1 VVVERLMSEYFEKT
15 YNTSVNTSVKKDKKN
30 YILHISLFVVTFVT
44 TTIAG
49 AEWTT
54 GRGGPYEFKYLILGL
69 PYSISIMIIITC
81 HEFGHY
87 FAAMYHKVKATLP
100 YYIPFPPIPFIINF
114 GTMGAVIKTKSPVPS
129 KKAMFDIGVAG
140 PIAGFVAC
148 LAILI
153 YGFLNLPGEEY
164 ILSIHPD
171 YYSPDY
177 GKGTL
182 DLVFGDTILFSFL
195 RMIFVDSSQ
204 FFPPMSEVYHYP
216 YLCVGW
222 FGLFIT
228 AMNMIPVGQL
238 DGGHIGYTILGKNRH
253 YILSVISFIFLFV
266 LGILGIVD
274 SQFELNIGLGWS
286 GWLFWALILYFII
299 KLEHPPIHDETELD
313 LKRKIIGYFSFFILI
328 ISFSPA
334 PIVLTL
340 PPG

>member
-1 VVVERLMSEYFEKT
+1 MSEYFERT
-15 YNTSVNTSVKKDKKN
+15 YDTSVNTNVKKDKKN
-30 YILHISLFVVTFVT
+30 LILHISLFIVTFIT

-54 GRGGPYEFKYLILGL
+54 GRGGPYELKYLLLGL
-69 PYSISIMIIITC
+69 PYSMSIMIIITC

-87 FAAMYHKVKATLP
+87 FAAVYHKVKATLP

-177 GKGTL
+177 GAGTL

-195 RMIFVDSSQ
+195 KMIFVDSSQ
-204 FFPPMSEVYHYP
+204 FFPPMSEIYHYP

-228 AMNMIPVGQL
+228 SMNMIPVGQL
-238 DGGHIGYTILGKNRH
+238 DGGHIGYTILGRSNH
-253 YILSVISFIFLFV
+253 YIVSVISFAFLF
-266 LGILGIVD
+266 ILGVFGIID
-274 SQFELNIGLGWS
+274 SQFELNLGIGWS
-286 GWLFWALILYFII
+286 GWLFWALILFFII

-313 LKRKIIGYFSFFILI
+313 FKRKIIGYISFFILI